1 MTKVITY
8 GTYDHL
14 HHGHIRLLKRAKAL
28 GDYLIVGVTSDDFDK
43 QRGKIN
49 VQQTLEE
56 RIAAVRETGLADKI
70 IVEEYEGQKIDDIKR
85 YGVDI
90 FTVGSDW
97 VGYFDY
103 LREYCKVT
111 YLERT
116 RGISSTK
123 IRSSNEIRIGL
134 VGNASYLNRVF
145 HECSLVNGVKVSAV
159 CSVDSSCFDQEV
171 LGVDLFTRS
180 YDELLASVD
189 AVYIHSHPD
198 HHYQQVKQAL
208 CAGKHVMCESPIAKS
223 PDQCDELFAIAD
235 ERGLVLMDSL
245 RTAYSTAY
253 SRMLLL
259 VKGGRVGDVVS
270 VDATC
275 TNLKTNDRFS
285 GLPEFRWNSM
295 TAWGPTALLPIF
307 QILGVEK
314 TQIQIASRCS
324 ENNRAFDD
332 FSRISIDYVNAVA
345 SAKVGAGAKSE
356 GDLVISGTKGYVY
369 IPAPWWKTE
378 YFEIRYENPA
388 DNRRYFFQL
397 EGEGIRFE
405 WVQFLRMIAE
415 VAQGENSFEV
425 YCRESGIERRISRKI
440 CEVMSLF
447 ERGENVTYLEVPL

>member
-1 MTKVITY
+1 
-8 GTYDHL
+8 
-14 HHGHIRLLKRAKAL
+14 
-28 GDYLIVGVTSDDFDK
+28 
-43 QRGKIN
+43 
-49 VQQTLEE
+49 
-56 RIAAVRETGLADKI
+56 
-70 IVEEYEGQKIDDIKR
+70 
-85 YGVDI
+85 
-90 FTVGSDW
+90 
-97 VGYFDY
+97 
-103 LREYCKVT
+103 
-111 YLERT
+111 
-116 RGISSTK
+116 
-123 IRSSNEIRIGL
+123 
-134 VGNASYLNRVF
+134 
-145 HECSLVNGVKVSAV
+145 
-159 CSVDSSCFDQEV
+159 
-171 LGVDLFTRS
+171 
-180 YDELLASVD
+180 
-189 AVYIHSHPD
+189 
-198 HHYQQVKQAL
+198 
-208 CAGKHVMCESPIAKS
+208 
-223 PDQCDELFAIAD
+223 
-235 ERGLVLMDSL
+235 MDSL

-259 VKGGRVGDVVS
+259 IKGGRVGDVVS

-275 TNLKTNDRFS
+275 TNLKTNERFS

-295 TAWGPTALLPIF
+295 AAWGPTALLPIF

-314 TQIQIASRCS
+314 TQIRIASRCS
-324 ENNRAFDD
+324 EKNRLFDD

-415 VAQGENSFEV
+415 VAQGENSVEV
-425 YCRESGIERRISRKI
+425 YCRESGIERKVSRKI